1 MKLIMILFTTLFL
14 FGCSTT
20 VPVKAKFPE
29 APESLLEKCQQLN
42 KVKENSELSDVIK
55 TITSNYSLYHECA
68 AKHESFIEWY
78 HVQKKTF
85 GESKK

>member
-1 MKLIMILFTTLFL
+1 MKSIMILLFSFFL

-20 VPVKAKFPE
+20 VPVKTKFPE
-29 APESLLEKCQQLN
+29 APASLLEKCQELN
-42 KVKENSELSDVIK
+42 KAKDNSSLSEIIK
-55 TITSNYSLYHECA
+55 TVTSNYSLYHECA

-85 GESKK
+85 EESKK

>member
-1 MKLIMILFTTLFL
+1 MKLFLIMTFSFFL

-20 VPVKAKFPE
+20 VPVKIRFPE
-29 APESLLEKCQQLN
+29 APETLLEKCQELN
-42 KVKENSELSDVIK
+42 KAKENSSLSEIIK
-55 TITSNYSLYHECA
+55 TVTSNYSLYHECA

-85 GESKK
+85 EGSKK